1 MRENGI
7 RCGDDFRLRS
17 EVLARASRLATVLAA
32 HGAGPDVNVALL
44 ARNAIEVIEV
54 HLAARQLDANVVPI
68 NCHGTGGDVRNILA
82 DAAPVVLLG
91 DSDLLTA
98 CGADIPTLTFGVPL
112 ELAIAAASPS
122 TAVPRGTGGSLIFT
136 SATSGR
142 PKGVKRLPA
151 SPAESA
157 CRRDVLALVYDAHPD
172 NRALATGPLYHL
184 FSLATAMAN
193 FTAGAHVTIMER
205 FDAAEMLRIVERD
218 AISHTSLV
226 PTMMVRLLRLPTEE
240 WRERDLSSLRHIT
253 QSGAPCAP
261 EVKRAMLEWLG
272 PIIHETY
279 GSTETGVMTQMRG
292 DEWGSRPG
300 SVGRPVASGEVRV
313 LGSEGERLPPHE
325 VGDIYM
331 RMHGT
336 PDFTY
341 LGDPAKRAEAERD
354 GLITVGD
361 MGYLDEDGYLY
372 VCDRRGDMVIV
383 GGANVYPA
391 EIEAVLLSHPG
402 VIDAAAFG
410 IPDSDYG
417 EILVAH
423 VAPAPGARIDQATL
437 LDHLEGRLAR
447 TKWPRRI
454 VIDESLPR
462 AENGKILKRLLRDRY
477 KSEVPA

>member
-1 MRENGI
+1 MEIGI
-7 RCGDDFRLRS
+7 RCGDRFRSRE
-17 EVLARASRLATVLAA
+17 EVLARAARLASVLAA
-32 HGAGPDVNVALL
+32 HGAGPDANVALL
-44 ARNAIEVIEV
+44 ARNAVEVIEV
-54 HLAARQLDANVVPI
+54 HLAARLLDANVVPI
-68 NCHGTGGDVRNILA
+68 NCHGTGGDVRAILA
-82 DAAPVVLLG
+82 DAAPVLLLG
-91 DSDLLTA
+91 DADLLA
-98 CGADIPTLTFGVPL
+98 ECAGDLPTLAFGEGL
-112 ELAIAAASPS
+112 EQAIAAAAPS
-122 TAVPRGTGGSLIFT
+122 IAKSLGTGGSLIFT

-151 SPAESA
+151 SPGESA
-157 CRRDVLALVYDAHPD
+157 CRREVLALVYDAHPE

-193 FTAGAHVTIMER
+193 FSAGGHVTIMER
-205 FDAAEMLRIVERD
+205 FDAADMLRIIERD
-218 AISHTSLV
+218 AISHTSMV
-226 PTMMVRLLRLPTEE
+226 PTMMVRLLRLPAEE
-240 WRERDLSSLRHIT
+240 WRGRNVSSLRHIT

-261 EVKRAMLEWLG
+261 EVKRAMLGWLG

-292 DEWGSRPG
+292 EEWPSRPG

-313 LGSEGERLPPHE
+313 LGPNGERLLPHE

-341 LGDPAKRAEAERD
+341 LGDPAKRAACERD

-361 MGYLDEDGYLY
+361 MGYLDQEGYLY

-391 EIEAVLLSHPG
+391 EVEAALLSHAG

-410 IPDSDYG
+410 IPDPDYG

-423 VAPAPGARIDQATL
+423 VAPAPGVHIDQAEL
-437 LDHLEGRLAR
+437 LAHLEGRLAR

-454 VIDESLPR
+454 VVDESLPR

-477 KSEVPA
+477 KTEVTA